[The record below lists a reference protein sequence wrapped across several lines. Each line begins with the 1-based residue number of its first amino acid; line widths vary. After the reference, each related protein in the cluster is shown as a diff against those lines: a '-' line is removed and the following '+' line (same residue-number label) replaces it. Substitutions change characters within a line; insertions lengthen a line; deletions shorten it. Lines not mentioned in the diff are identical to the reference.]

1 MNQLVPNNIQPL
13 RRKLYDLFAAAPLIA
28 MYLFS
33 LTQMLSPLAL
43 QIELAKLFIQT
54 DPSVLPPDL
63 VLDIVSKMCT
73 MVFFALL
80 VVMFAVRRVP
90 LHYPIAFYP
99 RFVAGAGTFLGLGIL
114 MLEPQ
119 QISEGLYLISM
130 LFDYWRHRVCNLG
143 YPHARSFDQYYAGGA
158 GTGSFGALCFCPS
171 PTLSWRVCCIIW
183 DCSAAFNAVV
193 AAATGRPMHIPI
205 RAHEKRGTR
214 VSSSLSKLCRLH
226 GAYGTAVTRRLLNY
240 AVTARIGPTCIESTD
255 PPRCS
260 DFRYAACNQR
270 GHRPAGRPAV

>member
-43 QIELAKLFIQT
+43 QIELAKLFIRT

-119 QISEGLYLISM
+119 QISEWLYLISIFSIIGGTVFAIWAT
-130 LFDYWRHRVCNLG
+130 LTL
-143 YPHARSFDQYYAGGA
+143 ARSISIMPEARGLVVSGPYAFVRHPLYLGEFVVL
-158 GTGSFGALCFCPS
+158 FGIALQHLMPWSLLLLGVQCIFQFERMKNEE
-171 PTLSWRVCCIIW
+171 RVL
-183 DCSAAFNAVV
+183 ARAFPNYADYM
-193 AAATGRPMHIPI
+193 AR
-205 RAHEKRGTR
+205 
-214 VSSSLSKLCRLH
+214 
-226 GAYGTAVTRRLLNY
+226 TARLLPGVY
-240 AVTARIGPTCIESTD
+240 
-255 PPRCS
+255 
-260 DFRYAACNQR
+260 
-270 GHRPAGRPAV
+270 

>member
-119 QISEGLYLISM
+119 QISEWLYLISIFSIIGGTVFAIWAT
-130 LFDYWRHRVCNLG
+130 LTL
-143 YPHARSFDQYYAGGA
+143 ARSISIMPEARGLVVSGPYAFVRHPLYLGEFVVL
-158 GTGSFGALCFCPS
+158 FGIALQHLMPWSLLLLGVQCIFQFERMKNEE
-171 PTLSWRVCCIIW
+171 RVL
-183 DCSAAFNAVV
+183 ARAFPNYADYM
-193 AAATGRPMHIPI
+193 AR
-205 RAHEKRGTR
+205 
-214 VSSSLSKLCRLH
+214 
-226 GAYGTAVTRRLLNY
+226 TARLLPGVY
-240 AVTARIGPTCIESTD
+240 
-255 PPRCS
+255 
-260 DFRYAACNQR
+260 
-270 GHRPAGRPAV
+270 

>member
-43 QIELAKLFIQT
+43 QIELAKLFIRT

-119 QISEGLYLISM
+119 QISEGLYLISIFSIIGGTM
-130 LFDYWRHRVCNLG
+130 FAIWATLTL
-143 YPHARSFDQYYAGGA
+143 ARSISIMPEARGLVVSGPYAFVRHPLYLGEFVVL
-158 GTGSFGALCFCPS
+158 FGIALQHLMPWSLLLLGVQCIFQFERMKNEE
-171 PTLSWRVCCIIW
+171 RVL
-183 DCSAAFNAVV
+183 ARAFPNYADYM
-193 AAATGRPMHIPI
+193 AR
-205 RAHEKRGTR
+205 
-214 VSSSLSKLCRLH
+214 
-226 GAYGTAVTRRLLNY
+226 TARLLPGVY
-240 AVTARIGPTCIESTD
+240 
-255 PPRCS
+255 
-260 DFRYAACNQR
+260 
-270 GHRPAGRPAV
+270 

>member
-43 QIELAKLFIQT
+43 QIELAKLFIRT

-119 QISEGLYLISM
+119 QISEWLYLISIFSIIGGTM
-130 LFDYWRHRVCNLG
+130 FAIWATLTL
-143 YPHARSFDQYYAGGA
+143 ARSISIMPEARGLVVSGPYAFVRHPLYLGEFVVL
-158 GTGSFGALCFCPS
+158 FGIALQHLMTWSLLLLGVQCIFQFERMKNEE
-171 PTLSWRVCCIIW
+171 RVL
-183 DCSAAFNAVV
+183 ARAFPNYADYM
-193 AAATGRPMHIPI
+193 AR
-205 RAHEKRGTR
+205 
-214 VSSSLSKLCRLH
+214 
-226 GAYGTAVTRRLLNY
+226 TARLLPGVY
-240 AVTARIGPTCIESTD
+240 
-255 PPRCS
+255 
-260 DFRYAACNQR
+260 
-270 GHRPAGRPAV
+270 

>member
-119 QISEGLYLISM
+119 QISEWLYLISIFSIIGGTM
-130 LFDYWRHRVCNLG
+130 FAIWATLTL
-143 YPHARSFDQYYAGGA
+143 ARSISIMPEARGLVVSGPYAFVRHPLYLGEFVVL
-158 GTGSFGALCFCPS
+158 FGIALQHLMPWSLLLLGVQCIFQFERMKNEE
-171 PTLSWRVCCIIW
+171 RVL
-183 DCSAAFNAVV
+183 ARAFPNYADYM
-193 AAATGRPMHIPI
+193 AR
-205 RAHEKRGTR
+205 
-214 VSSSLSKLCRLH
+214 
-226 GAYGTAVTRRLLNY
+226 TARLLPGVY
-240 AVTARIGPTCIESTD
+240 
-255 PPRCS
+255 
-260 DFRYAACNQR
+260 
-270 GHRPAGRPAV
+270 

>member
-43 QIELAKLFIQT
+43 QIELAKLFIRT
-54 DPSVLPPDL
+54 DPSVLPSDL

-119 QISEGLYLISM
+119 QISEWLYLISIFSIIGGTM
-130 LFDYWRHRVCNLG
+130 FAIWATLTL
-143 YPHARSFDQYYAGGA
+143 ARSISIMPEARGLVVSGPYAFVRHPLYLGEFVVL
-158 GTGSFGALCFCPS
+158 FGIALQHLMPWSLLLLGVQCIFQFERMKNEE
-171 PTLSWRVCCIIW
+171 RVL
-183 DCSAAFNAVV
+183 ARAFPNYADYM
-193 AAATGRPMHIPI
+193 AR
-205 RAHEKRGTR
+205 
-214 VSSSLSKLCRLH
+214 
-226 GAYGTAVTRRLLNY
+226 TARLLPGVY
-240 AVTARIGPTCIESTD
+240 
-255 PPRCS
+255 
-260 DFRYAACNQR
+260 
-270 GHRPAGRPAV
+270 

>member
-43 QIELAKLFIQT
+43 QIELAKLFIRT
-54 DPSVLPPDL
+54 DPSVLPSDL

-119 QISEGLYLISM
+119 QISEWLYLISIFSIIGGTVFAIWAT
-130 LFDYWRHRVCNLG
+130 LTL
-143 YPHARSFDQYYAGGA
+143 ARSISIMPEARGLVVSGPYAFVRHPLYLGEFVVL
-158 GTGSFGALCFCPS
+158 FGIALQHLMPWSLLLLGVQCIFQFERMKNEE
-171 PTLSWRVCCIIW
+171 RVL
-183 DCSAAFNAVV
+183 ARAFPNYADYM
-193 AAATGRPMHIPI
+193 AR
-205 RAHEKRGTR
+205 
-214 VSSSLSKLCRLH
+214 
-226 GAYGTAVTRRLLNY
+226 TARLLPGVY
-240 AVTARIGPTCIESTD
+240 
-255 PPRCS
+255 
-260 DFRYAACNQR
+260 
-270 GHRPAGRPAV
+270 

>member
-43 QIELAKLFIQT
+43 QIELAKLFIRT

-119 QISEGLYLISM
+119 QISEGLYLISIFSIIGGTVFAIWAT
-130 LFDYWRHRVCNLG
+130 LTL
-143 YPHARSFDQYYAGGA
+143 ARSISIMPEARGLVVSGPYAFVRHPLYLGEFVVL
-158 GTGSFGALCFCPS
+158 FGIALQHLMPWSLLLLGVQCIFQFERMKNEE
-171 PTLSWRVCCIIW
+171 RVL
-183 DCSAAFNAVV
+183 ARAFPNYADYM
-193 AAATGRPMHIPI
+193 AR
-205 RAHEKRGTR
+205 
-214 VSSSLSKLCRLH
+214 
-226 GAYGTAVTRRLLNY
+226 TARLLPGVY
-240 AVTARIGPTCIESTD
+240 
-255 PPRCS
+255 
-260 DFRYAACNQR
+260 
-270 GHRPAGRPAV
+270 

>member
-43 QIELAKLFIQT
+43 QIELAKLFIRT

-119 QISEGLYLISM
+119 QISEWLYLISIFSIIGGTVFAIWTTIT
-130 LFDYWRHRVCNLG
+130 L
-143 YPHARSFDQYYAGGA
+143 ARSISIMPEARGLVVSGPYAFVRHPLYLGEFVVL
-158 GTGSFGALCFCPS
+158 FGIALQHLMPWSLLLLGVQCIFQFERMKNEE
-171 PTLSWRVCCIIW
+171 RVL
-183 DCSAAFNAVV
+183 ARAFPNYADYM
-193 AAATGRPMHIPI
+193 AR
-205 RAHEKRGTR
+205 
-214 VSSSLSKLCRLH
+214 
-226 GAYGTAVTRRLLNY
+226 TARLLPGVY
-240 AVTARIGPTCIESTD
+240 
-255 PPRCS
+255 
-260 DFRYAACNQR
+260 
-270 GHRPAGRPAV
+270 

>member
-43 QIELAKLFIQT
+43 QIELAKLFIRT

-99 RFVAGAGTFLGLGIL
+99 RFVAGAGTLRRCGLA
-114 MLEPQ
+114 
-119 QISEGLYLISM
+119 
-130 LFDYWRHRVCNLG
+130 RVLRRGVGRTHGEFAGAALDCN
-143 YPHARSFDQYYAGGA
+143 
-158 GTGSFGALCFCPS
+158 
-171 PTLSWRVCCIIW
+171 
-183 DCSAAFNAVV
+183 
-193 AAATGRPMHIPI
+193 
-205 RAHEKRGTR
+205 
-214 VSSSLSKLCRLH
+214 
-226 GAYGTAVTRRLLNY
+226 RLL
-240 AVTARIGPTCIESTD
+240 
-255 PPRCS
+255 
-260 DFRYAACNQR
+260 QR
-270 GHRPAGRPAV
+270 VKNRGASIICA

>member
-114 MLEPQ
+114 MLAPQ
-119 QISEGLYLISM
+119 QISEWLYLISIFSIIGGTVFAIWAT
-130 LFDYWRHRVCNLG
+130 LTL
-143 YPHARSFDQYYAGGA
+143 ARSISIMPEARGLVVSGPYAFVRHPLYLGEFVVL
-158 GTGSFGALCFCPS
+158 FGIALQHLMPWSLLLLGVQCIFQFERMKNEE
-171 PTLSWRVCCIIW
+171 RVL
-183 DCSAAFNAVV
+183 ARAFPNYADYM
-193 AAATGRPMHIPI
+193 AR
-205 RAHEKRGTR
+205 
-214 VSSSLSKLCRLH
+214 
-226 GAYGTAVTRRLLNY
+226 TARLLPGVY
-240 AVTARIGPTCIESTD
+240 
-255 PPRCS
+255 
-260 DFRYAACNQR
+260 
-270 GHRPAGRPAV
+270 

>member
-130 LFDYWRHRVCNLG
+130 FSIIGGTMFAIWATLTL
-143 YPHARSFDQYYAGGA
+143 ARSISIMPEARGLVVSGPYAFVRHPLYLGEFVVL
-158 GTGSFGALCFCPS
+158 FGIALQHLMPWSLLLLGVQCIFQFERMKNEE
-171 PTLSWRVCCIIW
+171 RVL
-183 DCSAAFNAVV
+183 ARAFPNYADYM
-193 AAATGRPMHIPI
+193 AR
-205 RAHEKRGTR
+205 
-214 VSSSLSKLCRLH
+214 
-226 GAYGTAVTRRLLNY
+226 TARLLPGVY
-240 AVTARIGPTCIESTD
+240 
-255 PPRCS
+255 
-260 DFRYAACNQR
+260 
-270 GHRPAGRPAV
+270 

>member
-13 RRKLYDLFAAAPLIA
+13 RRKLYDLFAAALLIA

-90 LHYPIAFYP
+90 L
-99 RFVAGAGTFLGLGIL
+99 
-114 MLEPQ
+114 
-119 QISEGLYLISM
+119 
-130 LFDYWRHRVCNLG
+130 
-143 YPHARSFDQYYAGGA
+143 
-158 GTGSFGALCFCPS
+158 
-171 PTLSWRVCCIIW
+171 PTQLHS
-183 DCSAAFNAVV
+183 
-193 AAATGRPMHIPI
+193 
-205 RAHEKRGTR
+205 TR
-214 VSSSLSKLCRLH
+214 VLSL
-226 GAYGTAVTRRLLNY
+226 AP
-240 AVTARIGPTCIESTD
+240 AR
-255 PPRCS
+255 
-260 DFRYAACNQR
+260 FLVLAF
-270 GHRPAGRPAV
+270 

>member
-43 QIELAKLFIQT
+43 QIELAKLFIRT

-63 VLDIVSKMCT
+63 VLDIVSKICT
-73 MVFFALL
+73 MIFFALL

-119 QISEGLYLISM
+119 QISDPQYLISM
-130 LFDYWRHRVCNLG
+130 FSIIGGTVFAIWATLTL
-143 YPHARSFDQYYAGGA
+143 ARSISIMPEARGLVVSGPYAFVRHPLYLGEFVVL
-158 GTGSFGALCFCPS
+158 FGIALQHLMPWSLLLLGVQCIFQFERMKNEE
-171 PTLSWRVCCIIW
+171 RVL
-183 DCSAAFNAVV
+183 ARAFPNYADYM
-193 AAATGRPMHIPI
+193 AR
-205 RAHEKRGTR
+205 
-214 VSSSLSKLCRLH
+214 
-226 GAYGTAVTRRLLNY
+226 TARLLPGVY
-240 AVTARIGPTCIESTD
+240 
-255 PPRCS
+255 
-260 DFRYAACNQR
+260 
-270 GHRPAGRPAV
+270 